1 MIHGTFSVADKDVR
15 KHKQMFMPS
24 AENQCIIVRFSTW
37 YFFLFFFKYP
47 VKNCFF
53 LYHQHHSK
61 EDNYPSIKVVKFVVQ
76 IFQPTMDLTHEEVTR
91 KKLL

>member
-24 AENQCIIVRFSTW
+24 AENQCIIGGSVLST
-37 YFFLFFFKYP
+37 FFFFFKYP

-53 LYHQHHSK
+53 LYHPHHSK

-76 IFQPTMDLTHEEVTR
+76 IFQPTMDLTHEEVPR